1 MNVKPACKYL
11 GWRSLRWDY
20 LLVTSEE
27 DGLICLTLSIGGIT
41 LDFVILDEIG
51 DFFFQTERQ
60 VLQESTK
67 EKITFWDYFDFC

>member
-1 MNVKPACKYL
+1 M
-11 GWRSLRWDY
+11 
-20 LLVTSEE
+20 TSEE

-67 EKITFWDYFDFC
+67 EKITF